1 MVGRTKN
8 KQKFERGQIETKEN
22 KIEEIRKK
30 IHIIVNE
37 TVGYTSRQVDSISH
51 CQHYS
56 RVQSQHTL

>member
-22 KIEEIRKK
+22 KIEK

-56 RVQSQHTL
+56 RVQSHHTL